1 MIIFKKVSSL
11 QVWIKAR
18 KHEGLRIGFVPTMG
32 ALHLGHLSL
41 AEGSREECDITIFS
55 IFVNPRQFND
65 PQDLLKYPRPIEDD
79 LQLLLKNDIDVL
91 FLPDVEEIYPADH
104 RLLLD
109 FDPGLL
115 GTVMEG
121 KFRPGHFAGVAEV
134 MYRLLTII
142 KPDNLYMGQ
151 KDFQQVAIVR
161 KLIIDKN
168 LHVRLIMCPTLR
180 ESNGL
185 AMSSRNLRL
194 SPQARKDAAIIY
206 STLMEGQNDFAE
218 GMPVLQIKKRA
229 MEVLTRKDFKP
240 EYFSIVDG
248 TSLQDIERKKDSRF
262 VVACCAVSVEG
273 VRLIDNLIWTKSE

>member
-1 MIIFKKVSSL
+1 MIIFKKVTHL
-11 QVWIKAR
+11 QDWITGLKN
-18 KHEGLRIGFVPTMG
+18 EGLRTGFVPTMG
-32 ALHLGHLSL
+32 ALHQGHLSL
-41 AEGSREECDITIFS
+41 TEGSREECDITIVS
-55 IFVNPRQFND
+55 IFVNPMQFND
-65 PQDLLKYPRPIEDD
+65 PQDLLKYPRPIENDVH
-79 LQLLLKNDIDVL
+79 LLLKNDIDVL
-91 FLPDVEEIYPADH
+91 FLPEVEEIYPAH
-104 RLLLD
+104 HTLLLD
-109 FDPGLL
+109 FDPGSL
-115 GTVMEG
+115 GSVMEG

-134 MYRLLTII
+134 MFRLLTII
-142 KPDNLYMGQ
+142 EPDKLYMGQ

-168 LHVRLIMCPTLR
+168 LHVQLIMCPTLR

-206 STLMEGQNDFAE
+206 STLMEGQKDFAE
-218 GMPVLQIKKRA
+218 GMPVIEIKKRA

-248 TSLQDIERKKDSRF
+248 TNLMDIEHKNDSRF

-273 VRLIDNLIWTKSE
+273 VRLIDNLIWTKNE